1 MNKKYGQKIKTLINV
16 IFILSFSILATSCK
30 TNPPISPN
38 SGLISGKIY
47 LQVNFTYD
55 APSENVNKTVLL
67 EDFANV
73 SCIPC
78 VTSDKIIESLTT
90 QTYSPEKLVPIKFAT
105 NFPSPSD
112 PFYLSQKAACDS
124 RMSFYNILFAPTVI
138 IDGTTRPSSTDSI
151 AIKSAIESNLQTNAP
166 ASITITSDKI
176 NGAYNI
182 VVNVKFYSNSTI
194 NFNDFVLQVALAEKE
209 IEFSTP
215 PGSNGETKFY
225 YVMRKML
232 PSFNGFDIGSMDHT
246 GTVTLNLEGDVSAD
260 WNLDNINTVAF
271 IQNKNTKEIIQAG
284 STY

>member
-1 MNKKYGQKIKTLINV
+1 MFTKCGQKIKVIVNV
-16 IFILSFSILATSCK
+16 ILIISFSILATSCK
-30 TNPPISPN
+30 TSPPISPN
-38 SGLISGKIY
+38 SGLVSGKIY
-47 LQVNFTYD
+47 LQVNFTYN
-55 APSENVNKTVLL
+55 APSENVNKKVLL

-90 QTYSPEKLVPIKFAT
+90 QTYNPDKLIPIKFAT

-112 PFYLSQKAACDS
+112 PFYLAQKAACDS
-124 RMSFYNILFAPTVI
+124 RMSYYNILFAPTVI

-151 AIKSAIESNLQTNAP
+151 AIKSAIENSLQTNAP
-166 ASITITSDKI
+166 ASISITGDKI

-182 VVNVKFYSNSTI
+182 VLNVKFYTNNTI
-194 NFNDFVLQVALAEKE
+194 NFNDFVLQVALTEKE
-209 IEFSTP
+209 IEFSSP

-232 PSFNGFDIGSMDHT
+232 PSFNGFDLGSMDHT
-246 GTVTLNLEGDVSAD
+246 GTVTLNLEGDISAD
-260 WNLDNINTVAF
+260 WNLDKINTVAF
-271 IQNKNTKEIIQAG
+271 IQNKSTKEIIQAG